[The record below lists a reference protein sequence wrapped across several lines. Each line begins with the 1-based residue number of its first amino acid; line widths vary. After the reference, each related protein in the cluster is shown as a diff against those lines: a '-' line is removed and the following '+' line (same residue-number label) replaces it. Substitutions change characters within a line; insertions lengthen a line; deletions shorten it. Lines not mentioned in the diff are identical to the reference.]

1 MCNVHMWFVVVL
13 SRCCASPTPY
23 LPREALLPQDITET
37 TRHPSSASTCFLRKN
52 GSLSIKT
59 GPFSCG
65 YPHLG
70 ENINVVH
77 LQWQSE
83 AFLTFK
89 IKDGIMKSHLSKRVE
104 PFLPFLSNGVDG
116 WGHPSFLSGTT
127 LHFERKDGGG
137 KSRPSTRFKTF
148 LFK

>member
-1 MCNVHMWFVVVL
+1 MSQSKLEEVQVYDFCNVYMWFVVVL

-23 LPREALLPQDITET
+23 LPRESLLPQDITET

-70 ENINVVH
+70 ENIDVVH

-104 PFLPFLSNGVDG
+104 PFLTLPFKWGRWVGPPFL
-116 WGHPSFLSGTT
+116 P
-127 LHFERKDGGG
+127 FELGG
-137 KSRPSTRFKTF
+137 
-148 LFK
+148 